1 MVIVRLICKMN
12 DPETALKNAVFEYL
26 LATNNVKSAEVFFKE
41 SNLQSNYDVSVDVM
55 VHNTQVY
62 GNSCLICKLFN
73 NWYTFAHNQRL
84 ITPQPS
90 VLLHANHKDE
100 NMQHMQQF
108 LQFYHTH
115 DKNDDTTKCSPMETN
130 DTNEQHTHNN
140 FPLPSSPNSPLH
152 HFPTSSSSTPTALSP
167 TLTTTPTTTT
177 TTTNPITTFNL
188 TPNFVA
194 PAPPVL
200 PNSPNSVQSPPSN
213 SDSIASPP
221 AEDFCDKSS
230 ETIAKEN
237 EFLFSVERKLFN
249 TLENQPPETTLSNSD
264 TLIHLLNLNPLP
276 LPSSPTTPQPNI
288 YSPSSSRPHTAPSQ
302 ITATTTIATEE
313 LIGKDENIDFG
324 DFEANI
330 EKYNQAG
337 RFCCPYPNCTKSFST
352 SAILKRHIKEH
363 SGDRPYKCT
372 FEGCGK
378 GFARNYDLKV
388 HMRSHTGE
396 KPYRC
401 TFMGCERTFTRSS
414 DLRLHERIHKGE
426 KPFVCDCAGCQ
437 KRFVRYADLKKHKR
451 THEVHEGH
459 HPHVHGAGCGHTAIA
474 HEDHIDYLHDAHL
487 HNHHKDHID
496 DHKIGLSESNPINCT
511 HAHHTTF
518 TCDPTHTHNATCGH
532 ELVPHYDHYDYLVDG
547 HLHFVHEEH
556 CDDHGWI
563 DVVTWNPSDFPTP
576 DGIGGVG
583 TGTSTYGHEDDSS
596 G

>member
-1 MVIVRLICKMN
+1 MN
-12 DPETALKNAVFEYL
+12 DPERALKNAVFEYL

-41 SNLQSNYDVSVDVM
+41 SNLQSQYDVSVDVM
-55 VHNTQVY
+55 VHNTHLY
-62 GNSCLICKLFN
+62 GSSCLICKLFN
-73 NWYTFAHNQRL
+73 NWYNFAHNQRL
-84 ITPQPS
+84 ITPEPS
-90 VLLHANHKDE
+90 VLVHHHHKDE
-100 NMQHMQQF
+100 NLEHMQQF

-115 DKNDDTTKCSPMETN
+115 DKHNCTHTHIHPHTTNNNNDTMET
-130 DTNEQHTHNN
+130 DSAN
-140 FPLPSSPNSPLH
+140 FPLPPPPNSPPH
-152 HFPTSSSSTPTALSP
+152 SHFHTPPQSTSTITTASPTSP
-167 TLTTTPTTTT
+167 TTTPFNPPPNFAVTSP
-177 TTTNPITTFNL
+177 NPIQS
-188 TPNFVA
+188 
-194 PAPPVL
+194 PA
-200 PNSPNSVQSPPSN
+200 SPPSN
-213 SDSIASPP
+213 PTAMVSSPTP
-221 AEDFCDKSS
+221 TVESGNELPDKSS

-237 EFLFSVERKLFN
+237 EYLFSVERKLFN
-249 TLENQPPETTLSNSD
+249 TLETPPTDSTITNSD
-264 TLIHLLNLNPLP
+264 TLLQLLTINPLP
-276 LPSSPTTPQPNI
+276 LPPTPAPVTPSHSPNI
-288 YSPSSSRPHTAPSQ
+288 YSPSPARHHPVPPQVPPT
-302 ITATTTIATEE
+302 TEE
-313 LIGKDENIDFG
+313 PEPSVDLNDI
-324 DFEANI
+324 EANI
-330 EKYNQAG
+330 EKCNKAG
-337 RFCCPYPNCTKSFST
+337 RFCCPYPNCSKSFST

-496 DHKIGLSESNPINCT
+496 DHKIGLSESNPNACT
-511 HAHHTTF
+511 HSEF
-518 TCDPTHTHNATCGH
+518 ICDPTHTHNENCGH

-547 HLHFVHEEH
+547 HLHFVHDSH

-563 DVVTWNPSDFPTP
+563 DVVTWNPSDFHLEGSPS
-576 DGIGGVG
+576 VG
-583 TGTSTYGHEDDSS
+583 TGETCSGTGEPCGDACTHGEEDSS
-596 G
+596 